1 MISDFSSF
9 VEFFAAI
16 YVTMAV
22 NNDFCS
28 NFWTPKYYEEMKSL
42 LNVYNFNGSS
52 SIHDKL
58 LAQIK
63 EKYNIVQNNAHHRG
77 FILLVLCVFYLIFM
91 GFENEK
97 NSLDVA
103 HYVPIMY
110 CTFFVGIILT
120 ISNFVFKN
128 WRCVILFVILCVATY
143 ITLKVLNSDTISQ
156 HPISLFLYEYN

>member
-58 LAQIK
+58 LLQIK
-63 EKYNIVQNNAHHRG
+63 EKYDVVQNNAHHRG
-77 FILLVLCVFYLIFM
+77 FILLVLC
-91 GFENEK
+91 GFL
-97 NSLDVA
+97 LDF
-103 HYVPIMY
+103 H
-110 CTFFVGIILT
+110 GL
-120 ISNFVFKN
+120 
-128 WRCVILFVILCVATY
+128 R
-143 ITLKVLNSDTISQ
+143 
-156 HPISLFLYEYN
+156 E

>member
-58 LAQIK
+58 LRVIYRQ
-63 EKYNIVQNNAHHRG
+63 
-77 FILLVLCVFYLIFM
+77 
-91 GFENEK
+91 FER
-97 NSLDVA
+97 L
-103 HYVPIMY
+103 
-110 CTFFVGIILT
+110 
-120 ISNFVFKN
+120 
-128 WRCVILFVILCVATY
+128 
-143 ITLKVLNSDTISQ
+143 
-156 HPISLFLYEYN
+156 

>member
-42 LNVYNFNGSS
+42 LNVYKFNGSS

-63 EKYNIVQNNAHHRG
+63 EKYV
-77 FILLVLCVFYLIFM
+77 
-91 GFENEK
+91 
-97 NSLDVA
+97 D
-103 HYVPIMY
+103 
-110 CTFFVGIILT
+110 
-120 ISNFVFKN
+120 SN
-128 WRCVILFVILCVATY
+128 
-143 ITLKVLNSDTISQ
+143 LKVY
-156 HPISLFLYEYN
+156 HP